1 MADRESRKVYD
12 FYKLEQVQK
21 DLECR
26 VIRSDIKSDSKTK
39 RKFKII
45 LRDQLQIGVLVLIL
59 AERLKK
65 KDAPGK
71 SYKSTLENRPLLT
84 RMKHLWLKM
93 L

>member
-1 MADRESRKVYD
+1 MTDRESRKVYD

-84 RMKHLWLKM
+84 RMKHL
-93 L
+93 

>member
-1 MADRESRKVYD
+1 MADRESKKVYD

-21 DLECR
+21 DLERR

-45 LRDQLQIGVLVLIL
+45 LRDQLQIGALVLIL

-71 SYKSTLENRPLLT
+71 LYKSTLENRPLLT
-84 RMKHLWLKM
+84 RIKHL
-93 L
+93 